1 MASVVFVVAQTTTAP
16 TSAGC
21 PGTSRAP
28 PLVRLAPSAQP
39 SGLRASLPPPCI
51 PPLRLRVAACKLG
64 VKGRRVGRW
73 GGSNATRRREAR
85 GGWAV
90 TPSLNAGWH
99 AVRTPHALPHFAC
112 ALLPASSGVGASPW
126 GARVAA
132 TTPRG
137 RGAAPERGLASRRR
151 LRRPSCLDCTWALLP
166 ASWEVGA
173 SPSIYYLYI
182 IRIVNGFTT
191 NLLFNY
197 VEAPRLPP
205 NAGWH
210 AVRPPPCLPPLCLRV
225 AA

>member
-112 ALLPASSGVGASPW
+112 ALLPASWGVGASPW

-132 TTPRG
+132 TPRG
-137 RGAAPERGLASRRR
+137 RGAAANAGWQAVAASAAPAASTAPGRCCLQAGRWGRR
-151 LRRPSCLDCTWALLP
+151 LKLL
-166 ASWEVGA
+166 
-173 SPSIYYLYI
+173 SIYYTYLMILQLIYYLFMWYI
-182 IRIVNGFTT
+182 
-191 NLLFNY
+191 
-197 VEAPRLPP
+197 APRLPP
-205 NAGWH
+205 DAGWH
-210 AVRPPPCLPPLCLRV
+210 AVRPPPRLPPLRLRV
-225 AA
+225 SA